1 VPLISNFK
9 SKIKINQM
17 KKTILSLA
25 MVLAAGLLF
34 AQKKTTTSAVI
45 SFDATTP
52 IDALPKAENKTV
64 IASLDSKS
72 GTIAFEAAIK
82 SFAFS
87 NPKIQ
92 EHFNSAGWMDSDQ
105 FATATFKGSIVN
117 LKEVKFNK
125 DGTYAVSVAGDLTM
139 HGVTKPVTAKG
150 SITVSGKVVVA
161 TSEFTVKLEDYK
173 VEGKAIAAGKVAKE
187 PTIKVVAEF

>member
-1 VPLISNFK
+1 
-9 SKIKINQM
+9 M

-25 MVLAAGLLF
+25 MVLTAGLLF

-64 IASLDSKS
+64 IASLDTKS
-72 GTIAFEAAIK
+72 GAIAFEAAIK

-92 EHFNSAGWMDSDQ
+92 EHFNNKGWMDSDQ
-105 FATATFKGSIVN
+105 FATATFKGSITN
-117 LKEVKFNK
+117 LKDVKFNK
-125 DGTYAVSVAGDLTM
+125 DGTYAVDVTGDLTM
-139 HGVTKPVTAKG
+139 HGITRATDAKG
-150 SITVSGKVVVA
+150 TITVSGKVIVA

-173 VEGKAIAAGKVAKE
+173 VSGGAIAAGKVAKE
-187 PTIKVVAEF
+187 PKITVAAEFQ

>member
-1 VPLISNFK
+1 
-9 SKIKINQM
+9 M
-17 KKTILSLA
+17 KKTILSLT

-64 IASLDSKS
+64 IASLDAKS

-82 SFAFS
+82 SFSFS

-92 EHFNSAGWMDSDQ
+92 EHFNSKGWMDSDQ
-105 FATATFKGSIVN
+105 FATASFKGSITN
-117 LKEVKFNK
+117 LKTVKFNK
-125 DGTYAVSVAGDLTM
+125 DGTYPVDVTGDLTM
-139 HGVTKPVTAKG
+139 HGITRAIDAKG
-150 SITVSGKVVVA
+150 TITVSGKVVVA
-161 TSEFTVKLEDYK
+161 TSEFSVKLEDYK
-173 VEGKAIAAGKVAKE
+173 VSGGAIAAGKVAKE

>member
-1 VPLISNFK
+1 
-9 SKIKINQM
+9 M
-17 KKTILSLA
+17 KKTILSLT

-34 AQKKTTTSAVI
+34 AQKKTTTSAVV

-64 IASLDSKS
+64 IAALDTKS
-72 GTIAFEAAIK
+72 GTMAFEAAIK
-82 SFAFS
+82 SFTFS

-105 FATATFKGSIVN
+105 FATANFKGSIVN
-117 LKEVKFNK
+117 LKDVKFNK
-125 DGTYAVSVAGDLTM
+125 DGAYAVTVAGDLVM
-139 HGVTKPVTAKG
+139 HGVSKPVEAKG
-150 SITVSGKVVVA
+150 TITVNGKVIVA
-161 TSEFTVKLEDYK
+161 KSEFKVKLEDYK

-187 PTIKVVAEF
+187 PTITVVAEF